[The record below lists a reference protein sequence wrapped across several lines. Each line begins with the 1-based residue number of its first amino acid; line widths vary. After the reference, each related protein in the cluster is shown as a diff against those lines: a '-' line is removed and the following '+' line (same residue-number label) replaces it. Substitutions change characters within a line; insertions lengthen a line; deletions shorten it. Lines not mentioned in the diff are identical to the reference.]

1 MDCTF
6 LYTVET
12 LVNAAEDGMFA
23 VIEDGKVT
31 KFVDEKGKDIKVTE
45 WKGKKKD

>member
-12 LVNAAEDGMFA
+12 LVKAAEDGMYA
-23 VIEDGKVT
+23 VIENGKVT
-31 KFVDEKGKDIKVTE
+31 KFVDEEGKDIKVTE
-45 WKGKKKD
+45 WKKKK